1 MSGLKPAVFLDR
13 DGTII
18 REYGHFWEPSKI
30 QLIPGAAGAVL
41 RLKAAG
47 FLAVLATN
55 QSAIARGAFTENQFW
70 VGQRRLEGL
79 LAEGGAKLDAV
90 YFCPHHPTEGE
101 PPYRGPCECRK
112 PKPGMLLQGARECAI
127 DLARSYMVGDSAVD
141 VGAGIAAGVRTIRVE
156 TTYGIGISAARLSEL
171 VESQGHD
178 GPAPDHKA
186 PDLDAAS
193 RWILKQRA

>member
-30 QLIPGAAGAVL
+30 QLIPGASGAIH

-55 QSAIARGAFTENQFW
+55 QGGIARGLFTEKQFW
-70 VGQRRLEGL
+70 VGERRLEEL
-79 LAEGGAKLDAV
+79 LAEGGVKLDAV
-90 YFCPHHPTEGE
+90 HFCPHHPTEGE

-112 PKPGMLLQGARECAI
+112 PKPGMLLQAARECGI
-127 DLARSYMVGDSAVD
+127 DLPRSYMVGDSIVD
-141 VGAGIAAGVRTIRVE
+141 VGAGIAAGVRTIRVD
-156 TTYGIGISAARLSEL
+156 TTYGLGISAGRLTEL
-171 VESQGHD
+171 VESPLHD
-178 GPAPDHKA
+178 SPAPDHQA
-186 PDLDAAS
+186 ADLDAAS
-193 RWILKQRA
+193 KWILSQP